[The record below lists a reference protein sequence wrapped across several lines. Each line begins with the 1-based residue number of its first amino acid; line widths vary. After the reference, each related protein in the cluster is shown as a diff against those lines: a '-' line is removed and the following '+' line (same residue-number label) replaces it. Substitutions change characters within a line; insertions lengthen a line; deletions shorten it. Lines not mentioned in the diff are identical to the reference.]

1 MMTETLDEI
10 SYVRLFIYELE
21 CGPVDYTSKQ
31 HVNDAI
37 SSCPGVLVTDG
48 KSGYDAIE
56 KSESAGLGL
65 RDKRTSIECLGIR
78 QQKEQTALQI
88 RWVHSDAMLADGLT
102 KDRAAKVLLEFFR
115 SGQRWRLVDD
125 PLHRSARKR
134 KTEGMDKLD
143 HGKALTDDEEAAMLE
158 ALVYFA
164 RDNPDEQETPVGDAA
179 LWGAVKQLPRS
190 VLSVNSG
197 VKGRTRCRNID
208 F

>member
-1 MMTETLDEI
+1 M
-10 SYVRLFIYELE
+10 
-21 CGPVDYTSKQ
+21 
-31 HVNDAI
+31 NDAI
-37 SSCPGVLVTDG
+37 STCPGVLVTDG

-56 KSESAGLGL
+56 KSESAGLGP

-102 KDRAAKVLLEFFR
+102 RDRAAKVLLEFFC
-115 SGQRWRLVDD
+115 SGQRWRLVGD

-134 KTEGMDKLD
+134 KTEGIDKLD
-143 HGKALTDDEEAAMLE
+143 HGTPGPDDGEQALLE

-164 RDNPDEQETPVGDAA
+164 RDNPNEQEISAGDTA
-179 LWGAVKQLPRS
+179 LWGTVKPFTRF

-197 VKGRTRCRNID
+197 VKGRPRCRNID
-208 F
+208 L

>member
-1 MMTETLDEI
+1 MSQTGSQDTT
-10 SYVRLFIYELE
+10 R
-21 CGPVDYTSKQ
+21 SKR
-31 HVNDAI
+31 
-37 SSCPGVLVTDG
+37 
-48 KSGYDAIE
+48 
-56 KSESAGLGL
+56 SESAGLGL

-134 KTEGMDKLD
+134 KTEGIDKLD
-143 HGKALTDDEEAAMLE
+143 HGTPVPDDDDADLLE

-164 RDNPDEQETPVGDAA
+164 RDNPNEQETSAGDTA
-179 LWGAVKQLPRS
+179 LWGTVKPLTRS

-197 VKGRTRCRNID
+197 VQGRLQCINID